1 MITSKPKTQSET
13 STPAGTPV
21 RQLSVFLHNRVG
33 ALMSLVKLLTE
44 HRIEVLGLSLQDT
57 TELALV
63 RLIPSDP
70 ETTEMLF
77 IEKGIPH
84 VVFPVTVVELRET
97 DHSLPHAL
105 SALLSA
111 EINIDF
117 TYALFVRPCPTS
129 RLRAPPGLPEVG
141 AEVLTA
147 SGLEV
152 LTQEDLSR

>member
-1 MITSKPKTQSET
+1 MTTSKPRPQTEVG
-13 STPAGTPV
+13 TPAGTPV

-33 ALMSLVKLLTE
+33 ALMALVKLLAE

-57 TELALV
+57 TELALLRMV
-63 RLIPSDP
+63 PSDP
-70 ETTEMLF
+70 ETAEMLF

-84 VVFPVTVVELRET
+84 AVCPVTVVELREAEHT
-97 DHSLPHAL
+97 LVHAL

-117 TYALFVRPCPTS
+117 SYSLFVRPAQHPLFVLHLDS
-129 RLRAPPGLPEVG
+129 ADLG
-141 AEVLTA
+141 AEVLSSA
-147 SGLEV
+147 GFKV

>member
-13 STPAGTPV
+13 TTPAGTPV

-44 HRIEVLGLSLQDT
+44 HT

-117 TYALFVRPCPTS
+117 TYALFVRPAQHPVFVLHLDS
-129 RLRAPPGLPEVG
+129 PEVG

-147 SGLEV
+147 SGFKV

>member
-1 MITSKPKTQSET
+1 MTTSKPKTHSEHA
-13 STPAGTPV
+13 TPTGAPV

-44 HRIEVLGLSLQDT
+44 HRIEILGLSLQDT

-63 RLIPSDP
+63 RLVPSDP
-70 ETTEMLF
+70 ETTEMLL

-84 VVFPVTVVELRET
+84 VVCPVTAVELRET
-97 DHSLPHAL
+97 EHSLVHAL

-117 TYALFVRPCPTS
+117 SYSLFVRPAHNPVFVLHLDS
-129 RLRAPPGLPEVG
+129 PDVG
-141 AEVLTA
+141 AEVLTSA
-147 SGLEV
+147 GFKV
-152 LTQEDLSR
+152 LMQEDLSR

>member
-1 MITSKPKTQSET
+1 MITSQTQTHSAT
-13 STPAGTPV
+13 ATPAGTPV

-44 HRIEVLGLSLQDT
+44 HRIDVLGLSLQDT

-97 DHSLPHAL
+97 DHSLVHAL

-117 TYALFVRPCPTS
+117 SYALFVRPAQHPVFVLHLDS
-129 RLRAPPGLPEVG
+129 PEVG
-141 AEVLTA
+141 AEVLSSA
-147 SGLEV
+147 GFKV
-152 LTQEDLSR
+152 LNQEDLSR